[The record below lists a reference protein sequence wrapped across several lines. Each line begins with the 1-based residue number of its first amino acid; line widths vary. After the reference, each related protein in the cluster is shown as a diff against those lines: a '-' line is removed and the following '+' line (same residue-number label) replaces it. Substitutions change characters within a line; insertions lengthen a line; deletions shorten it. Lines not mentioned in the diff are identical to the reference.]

1 MGTIRHRAAAVLRFI
16 DTVTQTPVSGG
27 RLHIQIRQKS
37 PMIRKEDGH
46 VVIFAQPGVNSLDIA
61 ASGAG
66 FLPAAWHI
74 SLAVE
79 EAGAVQYIYLLPSL
93 QYPFTP
99 QMAVISG
106 TCAARGLYA
115 IRMAECVRYKLM
127 EDLDPKKDVIRLWG
141 IEKFLQG
148 QQLLLNEGGQYA
160 LVTLLQPDD
169 KTERGYRIRERVKA
183 CFRKAKTKVY
193 SAIWISPNES
203 GGFCVA
209 YDRICQGG
217 ETIRFL
223 EEHICAQTKDTVTD
237 IKVDTEVMVQEGQ
250 RIQVNLVD
258 RLRTAV
264 RGPMV

>member
-1 MGTIRHRAAAVLRFI
+1 
-16 DTVTQTPVSGG
+16 
-27 RLHIQIRQKS
+27 
-37 PMIRKEDGH
+37 
-46 VVIFAQPGVNSLDIA
+46 
-61 ASGAG
+61 
-66 FLPAAWHI
+66 
-74 SLAVE
+74 
-79 EAGAVQYIYLLPSL
+79 
-93 QYPFTP
+93 
-99 QMAVISG
+99 
-106 TCAARGLYA
+106 
-115 IRMAECVRYKLM
+115 M

-209 YDRICQGG
+209 YDRIRQGG

-223 EEHICAQTKDTVTD
+223 GEHICAQTKDTVTD
-237 IKVDTEVMVQEGQ
+237 IKIDTEVMVQEGQ